1 MEVCAITG
9 VMTQMTEKHDLPQT
23 FSNRVL
29 IGDFRGNDRKP
40 SLPSSVT
47 DRARQYVAKIPPS
60 VSGHGG
66 HDQTFQVALALVH
79 GFCLTEAA
87 AWTIL
92 CEYNNRC
99 EPPWSERELRHKI
112 ASAHNPRRHSKPRGY
127 LISSTIA
134 PKVEPPAPRILGQ
147 IKLPEVFLTA
157 PCAIEADALPVP
169 ASKKPVDMPIVP
181 SPQDAEAHR
190 IASELLKLHKCG
202 FITGVDDP
210 DTVFFASVIHKFK
223 VTIPRESLIAAPNG
237 IPAIKTPTASL

>member
-1 MEVCAITG
+1 
-9 VMTQMTEKHDLPQT
+9 MTQMTEKHDLPQT
-23 FSNRVL
+23 FSNRVF

-60 VSGHGG
+60 VSGYGG
-66 HDQTFQVALALVH
+66 HNQTFQVALALVY
-79 GFCLTEAA
+79 GFCLTEPD

-99 EPPWSERELRHKI
+99 EPPWSEKELRHKI

-127 LISSTIA
+127 LLGSTIA
-134 PKVEPPAPRILGQ
+134 LKIERSASRILGQ
-147 IKLPEVFLTA
+147 VKLPEFFLTA
-157 PCAIEADALPVP
+157 PCAIEANVLPVP
-169 ASKKPVDMPIVP
+169 APQKPVDMPIVP

-202 FITGVDDP
+202 FISGVDDP
-210 DTVFFASVIHKFK
+210 DTAFFASVIHTFK
-223 VTIPRESLIAAPNG
+223 VTIQRESLIAAPWHLSNKNPYSELIAQG
-237 IPAIKTPTASL
+237 NHISI